1 VRSSFDLS
9 LAWKD
14 GLSIHAGTAR
24 EHSSKAGS
32 RSPSRLK
39 RSPPALSR
47 ATLHADTMVSTA
59 YTLLRMVC
67 DRCARAH
74 SQCAMKGLDS
84 VEREQSAQRPGG
96 SPSSRGESTEVL
108 VRAAQIRMVS
118 DGAPRNTGAGIL
130 AAVIIAT
137 AVVLQTDRANALYK
151 AGVWFV
157 LLTVGLIRGILM
169 SHRASKESWGTDAI
183 LQHGRRLA
191 RNSGYCAVIWGSAS
205 WLLLPASTPELEVFV
220 LTAIAMVLM
229 GGAGAQAAYR
239 GLVLS
244 SGLLLSLT
252 FAAGLF
258 RFGDE
263 NHFFLGIG
271 FLLFTFVTLIF
282 ARNQEDALRKQVI
295 FGLERESLRAAA
307 ENERARA
314 DSASR
319 AKTAFLAAASHDLRQ
334 PMHALV
340 QYCEHLRRENRDM
353 RLDETIKRID
363 WSLNAMQDLLD
374 SILDLSKIMMGG
386 VQPVLTTV
394 RVGSMLER
402 LDAQLRPMA
411 TSKGLHF
418 VIGKSEAL
426 IRTDDVL
433 LERILRNLTL
443 NAIRYTET
451 GRVLVR
457 CRQRT
462 DSVELQVWDT
472 GIGIPRDELS
482 KIYDPF
488 YQVGN
493 EARDRRKGLGVGLA
507 IVRQL
512 CDILGYDI
520 RVRSVVGKGTVFAV
534 RAPLSTESVSETAAN
549 RSEDMNQRDYVRG
562 AFVILIDDDR
572 MSREASE
579 HTLREFGCRVI
590 SASSGLDAVA
600 KLQNQE
606 FAPNIIIAD
615 YRMEGETGL
624 EAIKMI
630 TENLNALFGEQFSIP
645 ALVVSGDTSPEE
657 LRRVTESGY
666 PMLHKPVAVA
676 AMRYEMNR
684 QLERKAREIEF

>member
-1 VRSSFDLS
+1 MER
-9 LAWKD
+9 
-14 GLSIHAGTAR
+14 
-24 EHSSKAGS
+24 
-32 RSPSRLK
+32 
-39 RSPPALSR
+39 
-47 ATLHADTMVSTA
+47 
-59 YTLLRMVC
+59 
-67 DRCARAH
+67 
-74 SQCAMKGLDS
+74 
-84 VEREQSAQRPGG
+84 EREQTMSGRRPGAG
-96 SPSSRGESTEVL
+96 ASRDESTEVL
-108 VRAAQIRMVS
+108 VRAAQIKMVS

-130 AAVIIAT
+130 AAIIIAA
-137 AVVLQTDRANALYK
+137 AVILQAADYSALYK
-151 AGVWFV
+151 AGIWFV
-157 LLTVGLIRGILM
+157 LLTAGLVRGILM
-169 SHRASKESWGTDAI
+169 SYRASRESLGTHAI

-191 RNSGYCAVIWGSAS
+191 RNSAYCAVIWGAAS
-205 WLLLPASTPELEVFV
+205 WLLLPASTPELEVLV

-229 GGAGAQAAYR
+229 GGASAQAAYR

-244 SGLLLSLT
+244 SALLLSLT
-252 FAAGLF
+252 FVAGLF
-258 RFGDE
+258 RLGDR
-263 NHFFLGIG
+263 NHLFLGIG
-271 FLLFTFVTLIF
+271 FLLFTFVTIMF
-282 ARNQEDALRKQVI
+282 ARHQEDALRKQVL
-295 FGLERESLRAAA
+295 FGLEAESLRADA

-314 DSASR
+314 DAASR

-340 QYCEHLRRENRDM
+340 QYCAHLKRENRDV

-374 SILDLSKIMMGG
+374 SILDLSKIMIGG
-386 VQPVLTTV
+386 VQPVITTV
-394 RVGSMLER
+394 RAGSLLER

-418 VIGKSEAL
+418 VIGKGDAL

-443 NAIRYTET
+443 NAVRYTQT

-457 CRQRT
+457 CRLREESA
-462 DSVELQVWDT
+462 DLQVWDT
-472 GIGIPRDELS
+472 GIGIPREELS

-488 YQVGN
+488 YQVAN

-512 CDILGYDI
+512 CEILGHDI
-520 RVRSVVGKGTVFAV
+520 RVRSVVGKGTVFVV
-534 RAPLSTESVSETAAN
+534 RVPLSREPVSEETVS
-549 RSEDMNQRDYVRG
+549 RGEDVSQRDYVRG
-562 AFVILIDDDR
+562 AFVILIDDDKI
-572 MSREASE
+572 SREASE
-579 HTLREFGCRVI
+579 QTLREFGCRVLC
-590 SASSGLDAVA
+590 ASSGIDAVA

-624 EAIKMI
+624 EAIKMV
-630 TENLNALFGEQFSIP
+630 TDNLNALFGEGFSIP

-676 AMRYEMNR
+676 AMRDEMNR

>member
-1 VRSSFDLS
+1 MVGATGRGYTRDAQSQ
-9 LAWKD
+9 W
-14 GLSIHAGTAR
+14 HA
-24 EHSSKAGS
+24 
-32 RSPSRLK
+32 K
-39 RSPPALSR
+39 RDR
-47 ATLHADTMVSTA
+47 AMP
-59 YTLLRMVC
+59 
-67 DRCARAH
+67 
-74 SQCAMKGLDS
+74 G
-84 VEREQSAQRPGG
+84 QRPTI
-96 SPSSRGESTEVL
+96 SPSSCDEFTDLR
-108 VRAAQIRMVS
+108 VRAAQIKMVC
-118 DGAPRNTGAGIL
+118 DGALRNTAAGVL
-130 AAVIIAT
+130 AAIIIAL
-137 AVVLQTDRANALYK
+137 AVVLQVDRANALYK

-157 LLTVGLIRGILM
+157 LLMVGLIRGILM
-169 SHRASKESWGTDAI
+169 SHQASKEQLGTAAI

-191 RNSGYCAVIWGSAS
+191 RNSAYCAVIWGSAS
-205 WLLLPASTPELEVFV
+205 WLLLPAGTAELEVFV

-239 GLVLS
+239 SLMLS
-244 SGLLLSLT
+244 STLLLSLT
-252 FAAGLF
+252 FVSGLF

-263 NHFFLGIG
+263 SHFFLGVG
-271 FLLFTFVTLIF
+271 FLLFTFVTIIF
-282 ARNQEDALRKQVI
+282 ARHQEDALRKQVI
-295 FGLERESLRAAA
+295 FGLESESLRADA

-340 QYCEHLRRENRDM
+340 QYCAYLKRENRDM
-353 RLDETIKRID
+353 RLDETIRRID

-374 SILDLSKIMMGG
+374 SILDLSKIMIGG
-386 VQPVLTTV
+386 VQPVVTTF
-394 RVGSMLER
+394 RAGSLLER

-418 VIGKSEAL
+418 VIGKGDAF
-426 IRTDDVL
+426 IRSDEVL
-433 LERILRNLTL
+433 LERVLRNLTL

-457 CRQRT
+457 CRLHEG
-462 DSVELQVWDT
+462 SVDLQVWDT

-512 CDILGYDI
+512 CEILGHDI

-534 RAPLSTESVSETAAN
+534 RVPLSTEFVSETAAN
-549 RSEDMNQRDYVRG
+549 RGADTNERDYVRG
-562 AFVILIDDDR
+562 AFVILIDDDK

-579 HTLREFGCRVI
+579 HTLREFGCRVMC
-590 SASSGLDAVA
+590 ASSGVDAVA

-606 FAPNIIIAD
+606 FPPNIIIAD
-615 YRMEGETGL
+615 YRMEGENGL
-624 EAIKMI
+624 EAIKMV
-630 TENLNALFGEQFSIP
+630 TENLNALFGDPFFIP

-657 LRRVTESGY
+657 LSRVTESGY
-666 PMLHKPVAVA
+666 PMLHKPVAVE
-676 AMRYEMNR
+676 AMRCAMNR
-684 QLERKAREIEF
+684 LLERKAREIEF

>member
-1 VRSSFDLS
+1 VD
-9 LAWKD
+9 
-14 GLSIHAGTAR
+14 
-24 EHSSKAGS
+24 
-32 RSPSRLK
+32 
-39 RSPPALSR
+39 
-47 ATLHADTMVSTA
+47 
-59 YTLLRMVC
+59 
-67 DRCARAH
+67 
-74 SQCAMKGLDS
+74 
-84 VEREQSAQRPGG
+84 REQSMSAQRPGV
-96 SPSSRGESTEVL
+96 SPSSRDESTELL
-108 VRAAQIRMVS
+108 VRAAQIKMVS
-118 DGAPRNTGAGIL
+118 DGAPRNTSAGIL
-130 AAVIIAT
+130 AAIIIAA
-137 AVVLQTDRANALYK
+137 AVVLQADQASALYK

-157 LLTVGLIRGILM
+157 LLTVGLIRGILI
-169 SHRASKESWGTDAI
+169 SHRASKESWATEAI

-191 RNSGYCAVIWGSAS
+191 RNSAYCAVIWGAAS
-205 WLLLPASTPELEVFV
+205 WLLLPASTPELEVLV

-239 GLVLS
+239 DLVLS
-244 SGLLLSLT
+244 SALLLSLT
-252 FAAGLF
+252 FVTGLF
-258 RFGDE
+258 RQGDE

-271 FLLFTFVTLIF
+271 FLLFTFVTIMF
-282 ARNQEDALRKQVI
+282 ARHQEDALRKQVI
-295 FGLERESLRAAA
+295 FGLERESLRADA

-340 QYCEHLRRENRDM
+340 QYCEHLKRENRDL
-353 RLDETIKRID
+353 RLDETIRRID

-374 SILDLSKIMMGG
+374 SILDLSKIMIGG
-386 VQPVLTTV
+386 VQPVMTTI
-394 RVGSMLER
+394 RAGSLLER

-418 VIGKSEAL
+418 VIAKSDAP

-457 CRQRT
+457 CRLRE
-462 DSVELQVWDT
+462 DSVDLQVWDT
-472 GIGIPRDELS
+472 GIGIPREELS

-512 CDILGYDI
+512 CEILGHGI
-520 RVRSVVGKGTVFAV
+520 RVRSVVGKGTVFVV
-534 RAPLSTESVSETAAN
+534 RIPLSIESLSEATAAT
-549 RSEDMNQRDYVRG
+549 RSEDTEQRDYVRG
-562 AFVILIDDDR
+562 AFVILIDDDK

-579 HTLREFGCRVI
+579 HTLREFGCRVLC
-590 SASSGLDAVA
+590 ASSGIDAVA

-606 FAPNIIIAD
+606 FAPNMIIAD
-615 YRMEGETGL
+615 YRMEGESGL
-624 EAIKMI
+624 EAIKMVSD
-630 TENLNALFGEQFSIP
+630 NLSALFGEEFSIP

>member
-1 VRSSFDLS
+1 M
-9 LAWKD
+9 AW
-14 GLSIHAGTAR
+14 R
-24 EHSSKAGS
+24 
-32 RSPSRLK
+32 
-39 RSPPALSR
+39 
-47 ATLHADTMVSTA
+47 
-59 YTLLRMVC
+59 
-67 DRCARAH
+67 
-74 SQCAMKGLDS
+74 
-84 VEREQSAQRPGG
+84 
-96 SPSSRGESTEVL
+96 
-108 VRAAQIRMVS
+108 
-118 DGAPRNTGAGIL
+118 
-130 AAVIIAT
+130 
-137 AVVLQTDRANALYK
+137 
-151 AGVWFV
+151 
-157 LLTVGLIRGILM
+157 
-169 SHRASKESWGTDAI
+169 
-183 LQHGRRLA
+183 
-191 RNSGYCAVIWGSAS
+191 
-205 WLLLPASTPELEVFV
+205 
-220 LTAIAMVLM
+220 
-229 GGAGAQAAYR
+229 
-239 GLVLS
+239 
-244 SGLLLSLT
+244 
-252 FAAGLF
+252 
-258 RFGDE
+258 
-263 NHFFLGIG
+263 
-271 FLLFTFVTLIF
+271 
-282 ARNQEDALRKQVI
+282 
-295 FGLERESLRAAA
+295 RESLRAYA

-340 QYCEHLRRENRDM
+340 QYCAQLKRENRDL

-386 VQPVLTTV
+386 VQPVITTV
-394 RVGSMLER
+394 RASSLLEQ

-418 VIGKSEAL
+418 VIGKGDAL

-443 NAIRYTET
+443 NAIRYTQT

-457 CRQRT
+457 CRLREET
-462 DSVELQVWDT
+462 ADLQVWDT
-472 GIGIPRDELS
+472 GIGIPREELS

-512 CDILGYDI
+512 CGILGHDI
-520 RVRSVVGKGTVFAV
+520 RVRSVVGKGTVFVV
-534 RAPLSTESVSETAAN
+534 RVPLSRESVSEATAS
-549 RSEDMNQRDYVRG
+549 RSEEMSQRDYVRG
-562 AFVILIDDDR
+562 AFVILIDDDK

-579 HTLREFGCRVI
+579 HTLREFGCRVLC
-590 SASSGLDAVA
+590 ASSGIDAVA

-624 EAIKMI
+624 EAIKMVAD
-630 TENLNALFGEQFSIP
+630 NLSALFGEQFSIP

-676 AMRYEMNR
+676 AMRDEMNR
-684 QLERKAREIEF
+684 QLERSAREIEF